1 MFVETLKISIV
12 GKNEKKILNI
22 LPICQSKSKFKVFL
36 MPKKIIVL
44 VTTLVYKSIKIG
56 IKEVLVK
63 YYVLLC

>member
-1 MFVETLKISIV
+1 
-12 GKNEKKILNI
+12 
-22 LPICQSKSKFKVFL
+22 